1 MRRAGRPRVGC
12 PKPAAY
18 ESWSADPPTHELAAH
33 PVVLDCSFRGN
44 RCRFSGSRRSFFVS
58 LTRIPVGAASGS
70 RGAVFRGKSREA
82 GGVPYDG
89 GGGQGLPT
97 ARTGYILKFG
107 SMDTSTIEP
116 RVFDRMSALGDLARG
131 RLLIL
136 LEQGEFTVSE
146 LVQVSQL
153 PQSTVSRHLKILAD
167 DGWVTSRASG
177 TSRFYRMAVS
187 LDPAA
192 QELWGLVRPDVA
204 AAGLTK
210 EDDERARAVL
220 RERRGRSREF
230 FSGVALR
237 WDSVR
242 EELFGSDSEM
252 FPLFGLLDPTATVG
266 DLGAGT
272 GHFAA
277 LVAPFVGRVIAVD
290 ASEEMLAAA
299 RDRLGGLDRLD
310 GASNV
315 DLRCGDLESLPID
328 DGELDVAVL
337 LLVLHYVVD
346 PPIILKEAWRAL
358 KPGGRL
364 IVVDM
369 RPHSREGYQEEM
381 GHAWPGFDEADLASW
396 HRDAGLADFA
406 YRPLPARPEA
416 SGPLLF
422 VTSAT
427 RAC

>member
-1 MRRAGRPRVGC
+1 
-12 PKPAAY
+12 
-18 ESWSADPPTHELAAH
+18 
-33 PVVLDCSFRGN
+33 
-44 RCRFSGSRRSFFVS
+44 
-58 LTRIPVGAASGS
+58 
-70 RGAVFRGKSREA
+70 
-82 GGVPYDG
+82 
-89 GGGQGLPT
+89 
-97 ARTGYILKFG
+97 
-107 SMDTSTIEP
+107 MDTLIEP

-131 RLLIL
+131 RLLLL
-136 LEQGEFTVSE
+136 LERGEFTVSE

-153 PQSTVSRHLKILAD
+153 PQSTVSRHLKVLAD

-177 TSRFYRMAVS
+177 TSRFYRMAAS

-192 QELWGLVRPDVA
+192 QELWRLVRPDVA
-204 AAGLTK
+204 AAGLA
-210 EDDERARAVL
+210 EDDDERAGAVL
-220 RERRGRSREF
+220 HERRGRSREF

-242 EELFGSDSEM
+242 EELFGGDSEM
-252 FPLFGLLDPTATVG
+252 FPLFGLLDPTATLG

-277 LVAPFVGRVIAVD
+277 LAAPFVGRVIAVD
-290 ASEEMLAAA
+290 ASEEMLEAA
-299 RDRLGGLDRLD
+299 RDRLE

-315 DLRCGDLESLPID
+315 DLRCGNLEDLPIA

-337 LLVLHYVVD
+337 LLVLHYVVE
-346 PPIILKEAWRAL
+346 PQAVLKEVGRTL
-358 KPGGRL
+358 KPGGRFV
-364 IVVDM
+364 IVDM
-369 RPHSREGYQEEM
+369 RRHSREGYQEEM
-381 GHAWPGFDEADLASW
+381 GHVWPGFDETDLACW
-396 HRDAGLADFA
+396 HRDAGLEDFV

>member
-1 MRRAGRPRVGC
+1 
-12 PKPAAY
+12 
-18 ESWSADPPTHELAAH
+18 
-33 PVVLDCSFRGN
+33 
-44 RCRFSGSRRSFFVS
+44 
-58 LTRIPVGAASGS
+58 
-70 RGAVFRGKSREA
+70 
-82 GGVPYDG
+82 
-89 GGGQGLPT
+89 
-97 ARTGYILKFG
+97 
-107 SMDTSTIEP
+107 MDTSIEP

-131 RLLIL
+131 RLLLL

-146 LVQVSQL
+146 LIQVSQL

-177 TSRFYRMAVS
+177 TSRFYRMAAS

-192 QELWGLVRPDVA
+192 RELWRLVRPDVA
-204 AAGLTK
+204 AAGLA
-210 EDDERARAVL
+210 EDDDERAGAVL

-242 EELFGSDSEM
+242 EELFGSDPEM
-252 FPLFGLLDPTATVG
+252 FPLFGLLDPTATLG

-277 LVAPFVGRVIAVD
+277 LAAPFVGRVIAVD
-290 ASEEMLAAA
+290 ASEEMLEAA
-299 RDRLGGLDRLD
+299 RDRLEGADHLG

-315 DLRCGDLESLPID
+315 DLRCGDLEDLPIGS
-328 DGELDVAVL
+328 GELDVAVL
-337 LLVLHYVVD
+337 LLVLHYVVE
-346 PPIILKEAWRAL
+346 PQAVLKEVGRTL
-358 KPGGRL
+358 KPGGR
-364 IVVDM
+364 IVIVDM
-369 RPHSREGYQEEM
+369 RRHSREGYQEEM
-381 GHAWPGFDEADLASW
+381 GHVWPGFDEADLACW
-396 HRDAGLADFA
+396 HRDAGLEDFV

>member
-1 MRRAGRPRVGC
+1 
-12 PKPAAY
+12 
-18 ESWSADPPTHELAAH
+18 
-33 PVVLDCSFRGN
+33 
-44 RCRFSGSRRSFFVS
+44 
-58 LTRIPVGAASGS
+58 
-70 RGAVFRGKSREA
+70 
-82 GGVPYDG
+82 
-89 GGGQGLPT
+89 
-97 ARTGYILKFG
+97 
-107 SMDTSTIEP
+107 MDISTEP

-131 RLLIL
+131 RLLLL

-153 PQSTVSRHLKILAD
+153 PQSTVSRHLKILSD
-167 DGWVTSRASG
+167 DGWATSRASG
-177 TSRFYRMAVS
+177 TSRFYRMAAY

-204 AAGLTK
+204 AAGLTE

-230 FSGVALR
+230 FSGIALR

-242 EELFGSDSEM
+242 EELFGGDSEM
-252 FPLFGLLDPTATVG
+252 FPLFGLLDPTATLG

-277 LVAPFVGRVIAVD
+277 HVAPFVDRVIAVD
-290 ASEEMLAAA
+290 ASEEMLRAA
-299 RDRLGGLDRLD
+299 RDRLEGASDLE

-315 DLRCGDLESLPID
+315 DLRCGDLEDLPIAS
-328 DGELDVAVL
+328 GELDVAVL
-337 LLVLHYVVD
+337 LLVLHYVVE
-346 PPIILKEAWRAL
+346 PQAVLKEVGRTL
-358 KPGGRL
+358 KPGGRFV
-364 IVVDM
+364 IVDM
-369 RPHSREGYQEEM
+369 RRHSREGYQEEM
-381 GHAWPGFDEADLASW
+381 GHVWPGFDEADLACW
-396 HRDAGLADFA
+396 HRDAGLEDFS